1 MPHQEE
7 QGEREA
13 PEGNELGVR
22 ARHAVALAVDAARA
36 FLLDD
41 SLEDEV
47 EGLAGEL
54 AGKG

>member
-1 MPHQEE
+1 MSHQEE

-13 PEGNELGVR
+13 PESNELGVR